1 MRLTTKS
8 RYGTRLILDLA
19 IYARENPVPLSDI
32 SKRQNISLKYLE
44 HLIKKLKDA
53 GLIKSQR
60 GPFGGHML
68 KKSPYKI
75 TVGDIV
81 RTLEGTTAITDCA
94 EAEDMLCGVC
104 NRAGDCLSRWVWT
117 EASKAIFKRLDEI
130 TIGSLMSGQKKQI
143 DEARQYREELKNNKR
158 PICNNSRSE
167 ISSGNK

>member
-19 IYARENPVPLSDI
+19 IYAKENPVPLSDI
-32 SKRQNISLKYLE
+32 ARRQKISMKYLE
-44 HLIKKLKDA
+44 HLIRKLKDA

-68 KKSPYKI
+68 NKPPDKI

-81 RTLEGTTAITDCA
+81 RTLEGTTAITECA
-94 EAEDMLCGVC
+94 ETGDKLCGIC
-104 NRAGDCLSRWVWT
+104 NMAGDCLSRWVWL

-130 TIGSLMSGQKKQI
+130 TIGSLMSGRKKQI
-143 DEARQYREELKNNKR
+143 DEARQYREEMINNK
-158 PICNNSRSE
+158 
-167 ISSGNK
+167 KKK

>member
-19 IYARENPVPLSDI
+19 IYARDNPVPLSDI
-32 SKRQNISLKYLE
+32 ARRQNISLKYLE

-68 KKSPYKI
+68 KKSPCKI

-94 EAEDMLCGVC
+94 EAESMLCGIC
-104 NRAGDCLSRWVWT
+104 NSAGDCLSRWVWI

-130 TIGSLMSGQKKQI
+130 TIGSLISGQKKQI
-143 DEARQYREELKNNKR
+143 DEARQYREELKKNKK
-158 PICNNSRSE
+158 
-167 ISSGNK
+167 NK